1 MTASDVASLNEF
13 PDVCEVIQL
22 MSPSTAA
29 ASQDNLIDQVSL
41 EGEDLVFSPLIL
53 YKYKKIISSK

>member
-13 PDVCEVIQL
+13 EFPDVCEVIHL

-41 EGEDLVFSPLIL
+41 EGEDLLCS
-53 YKYKKIISSK
+53 

>member
-13 PDVCEVIQL
+13 PDVCEVIHL

-41 EGEDLVFSPLIL
+41 EGEDLLCS
-53 YKYKKIISSK
+53 

>member
-1 MTASDVASLNEF
+1 MTASDVGSFTEF
-13 PDVCEVIQL
+13 PDVCEVIHL

-41 EGEDLVFSPLIL
+41 EGEDLVCS
-53 YKYKKIISSK
+53 